1 MKTLRI
7 AAVATAL
14 FAATAVLAGSNP
26 ATSSVSNAQTS
37 FALMKSLVGNWEG
50 KTSMGD
56 SVQVSY
62 RLTAGD
68 SALMSE
74 IQGEM
79 GGHSEDMITMIHM
92 DGGRLLLTHY
102 CPMGNQPRMK
112 ASPSTD
118 GKSVTFDFLDAT
130 NLASPDAGHM
140 HSVTFTF
147 VDSTHHTEEWRFLDH
162 GKQKVEKFDLQ
173 KKS

>member
-1 MKTLRI
+1 MKAVRM
-7 AAVATAL
+7 AAVLL
-14 FAATAVLAGSNP
+14 FAATPLLAGSNP
-26 ATSSVSNAQTS
+26 AQPSTSGAQHS
-37 FALMKSLVGNWEG
+37 FDLMKSLVGNWEG

-56 SVQVSY
+56 SVHVSY
-62 RLTAGD
+62 RLIAAD

-92 DGGRLLLTHY
+92 DGVRLLLTHY

-112 ASPSTD
+112 ASASSD
-118 GKSVTFDFLDAT
+118 GRSVSFDFLDAT
-130 NLASPDAGHM
+130 NLASPEAGHM

-147 VDSTHHTEEWRFLDH
+147 VDATHHTEEWHFLDH
-162 GKQKVEKFDLQ
+162 GKERVEKFALQ